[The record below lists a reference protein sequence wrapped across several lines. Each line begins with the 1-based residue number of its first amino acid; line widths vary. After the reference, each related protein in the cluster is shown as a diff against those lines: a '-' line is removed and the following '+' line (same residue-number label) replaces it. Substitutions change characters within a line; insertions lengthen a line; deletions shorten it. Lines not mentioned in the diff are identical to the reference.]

1 MKWISHQARNTDFSR
16 VIAQKLSGSLEAN
29 NKEKCVV
36 SFHIKDSLLN
46 TAARDQVVKKCFN
59 QATCVHCAKLYEKS
73 RDEIIPLAML
83 YFDAEKNGILHTQKV
98 IVCCW
103 HKRSRVSHARTA
115 RRIENV
121 GIWQVFFLPI

>member
-1 MKWISHQARNTDFSR
+1 M
-16 VIAQKLSGSLEAN
+16 
-29 NKEKCVV
+29 

-83 YFDAEKNGILHTQKV
+83 YFDAEKNGILHKQNV
-98 IVCCW
+98 IV
-103 HKRSRVSHARTA
+103 VVNT
-115 RRIENV
+115 NV
-121 GIWQVFFLPI
+121 PEFHMRAPHV